1 MGFTNS
7 PLVEYTRISPNK
19 NDGRWDWDNNKPITK
34 ITKITIHH
42 WAGVGTL
49 ETFGNI
55 VANPSR
61 QMSANYAI
69 DKDARVGLFCEEKD
83 RSWCSSS
90 KWNDNQAVTI
100 EVSNSQTGG
109 QWPISDKVLAKL
121 IDLCVDICK
130 RNGISKL
137 TFTGDRNGSLTYH
150 YMFAQ
155 TSCFDP
161 TITELLTPHGWKYLK
176 DINVGDLVTCAHI
189 DNLNLSFDHVLGKV
203 PEYIHDTWKVRDIE
217 TTADHRMLVYD
228 TNGHQSVCEMK
239 DFMRS
244 AGTYIPNAGYMN
256 NTVGLGHLSQSDIEF
271 LVAVQADGHYM
282 KDDGKYYG
290 IEFHFSKERKIK
302 RIKKLFSRLNLKYK
316 ETHQTN
322 GTTKLRLYGKDFVD
336 NAEMYLNNK
345 CFTWEWL
352 KLSPQQ
358 AEWMFDSIF
367 EYDGCKANNSY
378 SSCDRI
384 NVDIVQALA
393 SIHGIGTK
401 FYIEDHSKKKN
412 HRTSYRVYFKKAMR
426 SRGTSEPKRKQRTTV
441 SCVTVPTGF
450 ILVRQHGR
458 TTIIGNCPEAY
469 IRSKTNYICN
479 EVNKRLN
486 PPSNNNDKPASNN
499 TTIKAGDLV
508 SIKSGAVYYNGGKIP
523 DWVASDKWY
532 VASVSGDRAVLG
544 KNVTSKYNIQS
555 PIKTSFLTVVNSN
568 TNGTTVKKEQTISL
582 KASDLIY
589 NTAGG
594 KAVSTVG
601 ANGVYTIT
609 ESTTING
616 SVYGKL
622 KSGAGWVIISGNV
635 PSTDIVKGSI
645 VSVTNP
651 VIYGTNKKFT
661 VLVKEYTVLSVS
673 GDRCVISADGKNVTA
688 AIAKKYL
695 KKIR

>member
-100 EVSNSQTGG
+100 EVSNSQTGEP
-109 QWPISDKVLAKL
+109 WPISDKVLAKL

-155 TSCFDP
+155 TSC
-161 TITELLTPHGWKYLK
+161 
-176 DINVGDLVTCAHI
+176 
-189 DNLNLSFDHVLGKV
+189 
-203 PEYIHDTWKVRDIE
+203 
-217 TTADHRMLVYD
+217 
-228 TNGHQSVCEMK
+228 
-239 DFMRS
+239 
-244 AGTYIPNAGYMN
+244 
-256 NTVGLGHLSQSDIEF
+256 
-271 LVAVQADGHYM
+271 
-282 KDDGKYYG
+282 
-290 IEFHFSKERKIK
+290 
-302 RIKKLFSRLNLKYK
+302 
-316 ETHQTN
+316 
-322 GTTKLRLYGKDFVD
+322 
-336 NAEMYLNNK
+336 
-345 CFTWEWL
+345 
-352 KLSPQQ
+352 
-358 AEWMFDSIF
+358 
-367 EYDGCKANNSY
+367 
-378 SSCDRI
+378 
-384 NVDIVQALA
+384 
-393 SIHGIGTK
+393 
-401 FYIEDHSKKKN
+401 
-412 HRTSYRVYFKKAMR
+412 
-426 SRGTSEPKRKQRTTV
+426 
-441 SCVTVPTGF
+441 
-450 ILVRQHGR
+450 
-458 TTIIGNCPEAY
+458 PEAY

-499 TTIKAGDLV
+499 TTVKAGDLV

-568 TNGTTVKKEQTISL
+568 TNGTTVKKEQTVSL

-651 VIYGTNKKFT
+651 VIYGTNKKFI